1 MVKLLLA
8 KGADPNINMKVA
20 GKNIEVSLLIYC
32 ASNNLSLEYFR
43 DLINAGADVN
53 ALSTGQDASLR
64 GRSSIGFA
72 IENNNVDAVKLL
84 LASGADINI
93 PYQKQAIDNPRI
105 AQEISSFTSDPIG
118 YITRYNQPTEN
129 KIRALDNLLNYSTHE
144 SLYGRITKTKENLL
158 AVQAAEKTGERRS
171 SFTERLAEER
181 SNTKVNTQCVIL

>member
-1 MVKLLLA
+1 M
-8 KGADPNINMKVA
+8 
-20 GKNIEVSLLIYC
+20 IYC

-84 LASGADINI
+84 LVSGADINI
-93 PYQKQAIDNPRI
+93 PYQKQARGNPHI
-105 AQEISSFTSDPIG
+105 SQEISSFKNDPIG
-118 YITRYNQPTEN
+118 YITRYDQPTEN
-129 KIRALDNLLNYSTHE
+129 KIRALDNLLKYSTHK
-144 SLYGRITKTKENLL
+144 SLYGIITETKENLL